1 MILIFTI
8 FLDKDFYSCYIIK
21 MLKKLM
27 VVCFA
32 VSLAACNTTLDPRR
46 GLAPQPQALIA
57 QSERVGATASSSV
70 LIRIFKQSKELEL
83 WRKTND
89 GSYALVKTYEI
100 CAYSGELGPKI
111 KQGDR
116 QAPEGFYTVGA
127 SQLNY
132 HSIRY
137 LSMNTGY
144 PNVYDRIHGYTGA
157 ALMIHGGCDSAG
169 CYAIED
175 QPMQE
180 VFTAIRD
187 AIKAGQ
193 KSVQVQI
200 YPFRMNTLNMFF
212 SKENKNTNFWQQLKM
227 GYDKFEATH
236 KEINVS
242 VVGGKYVVN

>member
-1 MILIFTI
+1 MF
-8 FLDKDFYSCYIIK
+8 KH
-21 MLKKLM
+21 
-27 VVCFA
+27 FA
-32 VSLAACNTTLDPRR
+32 IVGLALSLAACNNTTAIDSRR
-46 GLAPQPQALIA
+46 GLAPQPQALVA
-57 QSERVGATASSSV
+57 QSERVGAKASSPV

-83 WRKTND
+83 WRKTAD

-100 CAYSGELGPKI
+100 CTYSGELGPKI

-137 LSMNTGY
+137 LSLNTGY
-144 PNVYDRIHGYTGA
+144 PNIYDRMHGYTGA

-169 CYAIED
+169 CFAIED

-180 VFTAIRD
+180 VFTAVRD

-193 KSVQVQI
+193 KSVQVHI
-200 YPFRMNTLNMFF
+200 YPFRMNALNMFF
-212 SKENKNTNFWQQLKM
+212 NGENKNIGFWRQLKA
-227 GYDKFEATH
+227 GYDKFENTRSELQVNIVN
-236 KEINVS
+236 K
-242 VVGGKYVVN
+242 KYVIN

>member
-1 MILIFTI
+1 
-8 FLDKDFYSCYIIK
+8 
-21 MLKKLM
+21 MLKRLM

-32 VSLAACNTTLDPRR
+32 VSLAACNTTTTLDPRK
-46 GLAPQPQALIA
+46 GLAPQPQTLVA
-57 QSERVGATASSSV
+57 QSERAGAKASSPV

-137 LSMNTGY
+137 LSLNTGY
-144 PNVYDRIHGYTGA
+144 PNIYDRMHGYTGV

-169 CYAIED
+169 CFAIED
-175 QPMQE
+175 QPIQE
-180 VFTAIRD
+180 VFTAVRD
-187 AIKAGQ
+187 AIRAGQ
-193 KSVQVQI
+193 KSVQVHI
-200 YPFRMNTLNMFF
+200 YPFRMNALNMFF
-212 SKENKNTNFWQQLKM
+212 NRENKNIGFWQQLKV
-227 GYDKFEATH
+227 GYDKFDTTR
-236 KEINVS
+236 KELSISVS
-242 VVGGKYVVN
+242 NRKYIVN

>member
-1 MILIFTI
+1 
-8 FLDKDFYSCYIIK
+8 
-21 MLKKLM
+21 MLKNLAI
-27 VVCFA
+27 VVLTL
-32 VSLAACNTTLDPRR
+32 SMAACNNTTAIDSRR
-46 GLAPQPQALIA
+46 GLAPQPQTLVA
-57 QSERVGATASSSV
+57 QSERVGANASSPV

-83 WRKTND
+83 WRKTAD

-100 CAYSGELGPKI
+100 CNYSGEPGPKI

-137 LSMNTGY
+137 LSLNTGY
-144 PNVYDRIHGYTGA
+144 PNIYDRMHGYTGA

-169 CYAIED
+169 CFAIED

-180 VFTAIRD
+180 VFTAVRD

-193 KSVQVQI
+193 KSVQVHI
-200 YPFRMNTLNMFF
+200 YPFRMNALNMFF
-212 SKENKNTNFWQQLKM
+212 NGENKNIGFWRQLKA
-227 GYDKFEATH
+227 GYDKFENTRSELQVNIVN
-236 KEINVS
+236 K
-242 VVGGKYVVN
+242 KYVIN

>member
-1 MILIFTI
+1 
-8 FLDKDFYSCYIIK
+8 
-21 MLKKLM
+21 MLKRLM

-32 VSLAACNTTLDPRR
+32 ATLAACNTTLDPRR
-46 GLAPQPQALIA
+46 GLAPQPQALIT
-57 QSERVGATASSSV
+57 QSELVGATASSSV

-83 WRKTND
+83 WRKTSD
-89 GSYALVKTYEI
+89 GSYAFVKMYEI
-100 CAYSGELGPKI
+100 CAYSGELGPKK

-137 LSMNTGY
+137 LSLNTGY

-169 CYAIED
+169 CFAIED

-180 VFTAIRD
+180 VFTAVRD

-193 KSVQVQI
+193 KSVQIQI
-200 YPFRMNTLNMFF
+200 YPFRMNFWNML
-212 SKENKNTNFWQQLKM
+212 EYKNDKRMNFWQQLKV
-227 GYDKFEATH
+227 GYDQFEVTH

-242 VVGGKYVVN
+242 VANGKYVVN

>member
-1 MILIFTI
+1 MFKHLA
-8 FLDKDFYSCYIIK
+8 IISIA
-21 MLKKLM
+21 L
-27 VVCFA
+27 
-32 VSLAACNTTLDPRR
+32 SLTACNNTTAVDSRR
-46 GLAPQPQALIA
+46 GLAPQPQTLVA
-57 QSERVGATASSSV
+57 QSERVGANASSPV

-83 WRKTND
+83 WRKTAD

-100 CAYSGELGPKI
+100 CTYSGELGPKI

-137 LSMNTGY
+137 LSLNTGY
-144 PNVYDRIHGYTGA
+144 PNIYDRMHGYTGA

-169 CYAIED
+169 CFAIED

-180 VFTAIRD
+180 VFTAVRD

-193 KSVQVQI
+193 KSVQVHI
-200 YPFRMNTLNMFF
+200 YPFRMNALNMFF
-212 SKENKNTNFWQQLKM
+212 NGENKNIGFWRQLKA
-227 GYDKFEATH
+227 GYDKFENTRSELQVNIVN
-236 KEINVS
+236 K
-242 VVGGKYVVN
+242 KYVIN

>member
-1 MILIFTI
+1 
-8 FLDKDFYSCYIIK
+8 
-21 MLKKLM
+21 MLKKL
-27 VVCFA
+27 VIVCIA
-32 VSLAACNTTLDPRR
+32 ATLAACNTTTLDPRR
-46 GLAPQPQALIA
+46 GMAPQTQTLIA
-57 QSERVGATASSSV
+57 QSERVGATASSPV

-137 LSMNTGY
+137 LSLNTGY
-144 PNVYDRIHGYTGA
+144 PNIYDRMHGYTGV

-175 QPMQE
+175 QPIQE
-180 VFTAIRD
+180 VFTAVRD

-193 KSVQVQI
+193 KSVQVHI
-200 YPFRMNTLNMFF
+200 YPFRMNALNMFF
-212 SKENKNTNFWQQLKM
+212 NRDNKNINFWQQLKN
-227 GYDKFEATH
+227 GYDKFESSRRELNVNVDNR
-236 KEINVS
+236 KYFIN
-242 VVGGKYVVN
+242 

>member
-1 MILIFTI
+1 
-8 FLDKDFYSCYIIK
+8 
-21 MLKKLM
+21 MLKNLAI
-27 VVCFA
+27 VVLTL
-32 VSLAACNTTLDPRR
+32 SMAACNNTTAIDSRR
-46 GLAPQPQALIA
+46 GLAPQPQTLVA
-57 QSERVGATASSSV
+57 QSERVGANASSPV

-83 WRKTND
+83 WRKTAD

-100 CAYSGELGPKI
+100 CTYSGELGPKI

-137 LSMNTGY
+137 LSLNTGY
-144 PNVYDRIHGYTGA
+144 PNIYDRMHGYTGA

-169 CYAIED
+169 CFAIED

-180 VFTAIRD
+180 VFTAVRD

-193 KSVQVQI
+193 KSVQVHI
-200 YPFRMNTLNMFF
+200 YPFRMNALNMFF
-212 SKENKNTNFWQQLKM
+212 NGENKNIGFWRQLKA
-227 GYDKFEATH
+227 GYDKFENTRSELQVNIVN
-236 KEINVS
+236 K
-242 VVGGKYVVN
+242 KYVIN

>member
-1 MILIFTI
+1 
-8 FLDKDFYSCYIIK
+8 
-21 MLKKLM
+21 M

-32 VSLAACNTTLDPRR
+32 VTLAACNTTTPTDPRR
-46 GLAPQPQALIA
+46 GLAPQTPALIA
-57 QSERVGATASSSV
+57 QSEQVGAKATSPV

-100 CAYSGELGPKI
+100 CAYSGELGPKT

-137 LSMNTGY
+137 LSLNTGY
-144 PNVYDRIHGYTGA
+144 PNIYDRMHGYTGV

-169 CYAIED
+169 CFAIED
-175 QPMQE
+175 QPIQE
-180 VFTAIRD
+180 VFTAVRD

-193 KSVQVQI
+193 KSVQIQI
-200 YPFRMNTLNMFF
+200 YPFRMNALNMFF
-212 SKENKNTNFWQQLKM
+212 NGDNKNINFWQQLKT
-227 GYDKFEATH
+227 GYDKFELT
-236 KEINVS
+236 KTELNVTIQN
-242 VVGGKYVVN
+242 KRYVIH

>member
-1 MILIFTI
+1 
-8 FLDKDFYSCYIIK
+8 
-21 MLKKLM
+21 MLKHLAIVGLALSM
-27 VVCFA
+27 
-32 VSLAACNTTLDPRR
+32 AACNNTTAIDSRR
-46 GLAPQPQALIA
+46 GLAPQPQTLVA
-57 QSERVGATASSSV
+57 QSERVGANASSPV

-83 WRKTND
+83 WRKTTD
-89 GSYALVKTYEI
+89 GTYALVKTYEI

-137 LSMNTGY
+137 LSFNTGY
-144 PNVYDRIHGYTGA
+144 PNIYDRMHGYTGA

-169 CYAIED
+169 CFAIED

-187 AIKAGQ
+187 SIKAGQ
-193 KSVQVQI
+193 KSVQVHI
-200 YPFRMNTLNMFF
+200 YPFRMNSLNMFF
-212 SKENKNTNFWQQLKM
+212 NRENKNISFWQQLRA
-227 GYDKFEATH
+227 GYDKFENTRSELQVNIVN
-236 KEINVS
+236 K
-242 VVGGKYVVN
+242 KYVIN